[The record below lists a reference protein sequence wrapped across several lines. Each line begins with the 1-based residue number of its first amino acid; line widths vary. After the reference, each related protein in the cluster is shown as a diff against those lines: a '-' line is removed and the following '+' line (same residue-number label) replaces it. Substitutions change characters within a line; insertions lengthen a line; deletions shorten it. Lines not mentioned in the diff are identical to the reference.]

1 MEKNKVKKKYFHPML
16 TKEASE
22 KLKEFYLKMRSKT
35 PNSVTLR
42 DYESLL
48 RFAEDSAKSRLSD
61 KVTVEDVKKAIDIW
75 FKEKTKQEKERTRQ
89 KFEKEFEESAK
100 EAYRRKKRQL
110 EGIV

>member
-1 MEKNKVKKKYFHPML
+1 MEKDKVKKKYFHPTL

-22 KLKEFYLKMRSKT
+22 ALKQFYLETRNKSLD
-35 PNSVTLR
+35 SVSLR

-48 RFAEDSAKSRLSD
+48 RFAEDSARGRNNQ

-89 KFEKEFEESAK
+89 KFEKEFKESAK
-100 EAYRRKKRQL
+100 EAYRRKKKQL
-110 EGIV
+110 GIV